1 MNSDSSTQ
9 SDEQSPVLSHRIGL
23 PTAVALV
30 MANMIGTGVFTS
42 LGFQV
47 GDLPTGF
54 PIILLWTVGGLLSL
68 CGAFCY
74 AELGAM
80 MPRSGGEYHLLRESM
95 HPLAGFLAGWISI
108 TVGFAAPVALA
119 AAAFGEYLG
128 RLGGDVDP
136 RWFAIPVVIV
146 VTLIH
151 LGSLRFTGKFQL
163 TFTAGKILLI
173 LILIVAAA
181 MAKNSFAPSLAPVS
195 GDTDLIL
202 QPAFAISLVYVMYAY
217 TGWNAA
223 AYIVGEIREPQRN
236 LPRALIIGTLLV
248 TILYVALNVAFLIA
262 APASELSGQPEVA
275 LIAAQH
281 LFGNNGGA
289 AMGLLI
295 AFGLISSISAMT
307 WAGPRVA
314 QTMGED
320 HRLFR
325 LLGKRNQHQIPARA
339 ILLQGTVVLVLVAT
353 TTFEPLLLYIE
364 SLLILSSLV
373 TVAAVVWLR
382 FKRPDAERPFR
393 VPGYPLTPLLYMA
406 ASIWMLWFLTAKH
419 PVESAWGLATLIVG
433 ALIYFVPGG
442 DTSGKLEST
451 TRWRVGLIVKF
462 QALRLILPSMK
473 FAAKCLT
480 ALALALSA
488 GAPMV
493 AQRR

>member
-1 MNSDSSTQ
+1 
-9 SDEQSPVLSHRIGL
+9 
-23 PTAVALV
+23 

-54 PIILLWTVGGLLSL
+54 PIVLLWTVGGLLSL

-80 MPRSGGEYHLLRESM
+80 MPRSGGEYHLLREGV

-128 RLGGDVDP
+128 RISGDIDP
-136 RWFAIPVVIV
+136 RWFAIPVVGV
-146 VTLIH
+146 VTMVH
-151 LGSLRFTGKFQL
+151 LGSLRFTGRFQVV
-163 TFTAGKILLI
+163 FTVGKILLI
-173 LILIVAAA
+173 LILIGAAA
-181 MAKNSFAPSLAPVS
+181 FAKQSFAPSLAPVD
-195 GDTDLIL
+195 GDSERIL

-236 LPRALIIGTLLV
+236 LPRALILGTVLV
-248 TILYVALNVAFLIA
+248 TVLYVALNVAFLIA
-262 APASELSGQPEVA
+262 APADKLVGQPEVA

-281 LFGNNGGA
+281 LFGENGGA
-289 AMGLLI
+289 VMGILI

-325 LLGKRNQHQIPARA
+325 TLSKRNRHQIPARA
-339 ILLQGTVVLVLVAT
+339 ILLQGTVVAALVAT
-353 TTFEPLLLYIE
+353 TTFKQLLLYIE
-364 SLLILSSLV
+364 SLLILSSMV
-373 TVAAVVWLR
+373 TVAAVIWLR
-382 FKRPDAERPFR
+382 IKKPDADRPFR
-393 VPGYPLTPLLYMA
+393 VPGYPVTPILYIA
-406 ASIWMLWFLTAKH
+406 ASLWMLYFLTAKH
-419 PVESAWGLATLIVG
+419 PEESAWGLATLVLG
-433 ALIYFVPGG
+433 WLVYLVSKWRSKKSHG
-442 DTSGKLEST
+442 DVSNS
-451 TRWRVGLIVKF
+451 
-462 QALRLILPSMK
+462 S
-473 FAAKCLT
+473 
-480 ALALALSA
+480 
-488 GAPMV
+488 
-493 AQRR
+493 

>member
-1 MNSDSSTQ
+1 
-9 SDEQSPVLSHRIGL
+9 
-23 PTAVALV
+23 

-54 PIILLWTVGGLLSL
+54 PIILLWTLGGLLSL

-80 MPRSGGEYHLLRESM
+80 MPRSGGEYHLLREGV

-128 RLGGDVDP
+128 RLSGDSDP
-136 RWFAIPVVIV
+136 RWFAIPVVVAVTV
-146 VTLIH
+146 VH
-151 LGSLRFTGKFQL
+151 LGSLRFTGKFQVV
-163 TFTAGKILLI
+163 FTAGKILLI
-173 LILIVAAA
+173 LILIAAA
-181 MAKNSFAPSLAPVS
+181 ALAKQSFSPSLAPVA
-195 GDTDLIL
+195 GDSERIL

-248 TILYVALNVAFLIA
+248 TVLYVALNVAFLIA
-262 APASELSGQPEVA
+262 APAAELEGQPEVA

-281 LFGNNGGA
+281 LFGERGGA
-289 AMGLLI
+289 LMGLLI

-325 LLGKRNQHQIPARA
+325 LLSKRNRHQIPARA
-339 ILLQGTVVLVLVAT
+339 ILLQGAIVTALVAT
-353 TTFEPLLLYIE
+353 TTFKQLLLYIE
-364 SLLILSSLV
+364 SLLILSSMV
-373 TVAAVVWLR
+373 TVAAVFWLR

-393 VPGYPLTPLLYMA
+393 VPLYPLTPILYIA
-406 ASIWMLWFLTAKH
+406 ASLWMLWFLTARH
-419 PVESAWGLATLIVG
+419 PVESAWGLATLVLG
-433 ALIYFVPGG
+433 WLVYLGSKWKSQPKP
-442 DTSGKLEST
+442 KLKKPHDGVSN
-451 TRWRVGLIVKF
+451 
-462 QALRLILPSMK
+462 S
-473 FAAKCLT
+473 
-480 ALALALSA
+480 S
-488 GAPMV
+488 
-493 AQRR
+493 